1 MTGSAARSQ
10 RILVLYYSFSSQT
23 KNLVQSL
30 LDGMAEYEAEI
41 VCERL
46 VPTIPQH
53 FPIGTIPKT
62 FKKMIVTL
70 FRQRIPIEPLP
81 EHCFERYDLI
91 ILAGPTWSYN
101 PSGPVLSLLD
111 RDGERLFAQQT
122 VIPVIS
128 CRGFWRMHWWGI
140 KSLLKNLG
148 ARVPNGI
155 IFTHTSKEPWR
166 TIGVFLKLAGETP
179 ERMSWMQDHYPKY
192 GHTREQIAEA
202 RRFGELIG
210 RAVTQG
216 DELERLVFNT
226 NLAIYEENPEQ
237 HS

>member
-1 MTGSAARSQ
+1 MSGSPAQSK

-30 LDGMAEYEAEI
+30 LDGMAEYEAEV

-62 FKKMIVTL
+62 VKKMIVTL

-81 EHCFERYDLI
+81 ERCFEQYDLI

-111 RDGERLFAQQT
+111 RDGQRLFAQKT

-166 TIGVFLKLAGETP
+166 TVGVFLKLAGETP

-202 RRFGELIG
+202 RRFGEQIG
-210 RAVTQG
+210 RAVTQNE
-216 DELERLVFNT
+216 ELERLVFNT
-226 NLAIYEENPEQ
+226 SLAIYEERSGN
-237 HS
+237 

>member
-1 MTGSAARSQ
+1 
-10 RILVLYYSFSSQT
+10 
-23 KNLVQSL
+23 
-30 LDGMAEYEAEI
+30 MAEYEAEG

-46 VPTIPQH
+46 VPTTPQH

-62 FKKMIVTL
+62 VKKMIVTL

-81 EHCFERYDLI
+81 ERCFEPYDLI

-111 RDGERLFAQQT
+111 RDGRRLFAQQT

-192 GHTREQIAEA
+192 GHTRQQTDEA

-210 RAVTQG
+210 RTVTQG
-216 DELERLVFNT
+216 GELERLEFNT
-226 NLAIYEENPEQ
+226 SLAIYEELGGK
-237 HS
+237 

>member
-1 MTGSAARSQ
+1 MSGSPAQSK

-30 LDGMAEYEAEI
+30 LDGLSEYEAEV

-62 FKKMIVTL
+62 VKKMIVTL

-81 EHCFERYDLI
+81 ERCFEPYDLI

-111 RDGERLFAQQT
+111 RDGKRLFAQQT
-122 VIPVIS
+122 VLPVIS

-140 KSLLKNLG
+140 KVLLKNLG

-179 ERMSWMQDHYPKY
+179 ERMAWMQEHYPKY
-192 GHTREQIAEA
+192 GHTRQQIDEA

-216 DELERLVFNT
+216 GELERLEFNT
-226 NLAIYEENPEQ
+226 SLAIYEEHPTE
-237 HS
+237 

>member
-1 MTGSAARSQ
+1 MSSSTAQSK

-30 LDGMAEYEAEI
+30 LDGMAEYEAEV

-81 EHCFERYDLI
+81 ERCFEPYDLI

-111 RDGERLFAQQT
+111 RDGQRLFAQQT

-210 RAVTQG
+210 RAVTQDG
-216 DELERLVFNT
+216 ELESLVFNT
-226 NLAIYEENPEQ
+226 NLAIYEEHPPE
-237 HS
+237 

>member
-1 MTGSAARSQ
+1 MSGSTAQ
-10 RILVLYYSFSSQT
+10 PKRILVLYYSFSSQT

-30 LDGMAEYEAEI
+30 LDGMAEYEAEV

-46 VPTIPQH
+46 VPTIAQH

-81 EHCFERYDLI
+81 ERCFEPYDLI

-111 RDGERLFAQQT
+111 RDGKRLFAQQT
-122 VIPVIS
+122 VLPVIS

-140 KSLLKNLG
+140 KSLLKNQG

-179 ERMSWMQDHYPKY
+179 ERMSWMQEHYPKY
-192 GHTREQIAEA
+192 GHTRQQIDEA
-202 RRFGELIG
+202 RHFGELIG
-210 RAVTQG
+210 RTVTQG
-216 DELERLVFNT
+216 EELERLEFNT
-226 NLAIYEENPEQ
+226 KLAIYEE
-237 HS
+237 

>member
-1 MTGSAARSQ
+1 MSGSPAQ
-10 RILVLYYSFSSQT
+10 PKRILVLYYSFSSQT

-30 LDGMAEYEAEI
+30 LDGLAEYEAEV

-46 VPTIPQH
+46 VPTIPQY

-81 EHCFERYDLI
+81 EHCFEPYDLI

-111 RDGERLFAQQT
+111 RDGQRLFAQKT

-192 GHTREQIAEA
+192 GHTRQQIDEA

-226 NLAIYEENPEQ
+226 SLAIYEELPEK
-237 HS
+237 